1 MAHAEDH
8 SRDPLGFARFLERRV
23 RDTATSAENRAVT
36 KRASSRGASQPAAV
50 AWAEKFRLLLDRNRP
65 TTYRLAADGRW
76 YTWQEFAVYYRD
88 DARAMW
94 KAAWHREV
102 GKAIWFRVVSMRWRT
117 FACRM
122 ADSNLKRCLSCIWWR
137 SFACRMANWRDW
149 CRGAVLRQLVDKRIG
164 ARRTD
169 PWDEPTARVVT
180 DRNPW
185 DDYEEEFEEEFDAEQ
200 EESGFSDTIERW
212 GDYVFTDLMD
222 AEGALG

>member
-1 MAHAEDH
+1 MAHAGDQ
-8 SRDPLGFARFLERRV
+8 SRDPLGLARFLEKRV
-23 RDTATSAENRAVT
+23 RDTKTSGENRGVT
-36 KRASSRGASQPAAV
+36 TPASRRGASQPAAV

-122 ADSNLKRCLSCIWWR
+122 GHWSLKGCLCCIWWR
-137 SFACRMANWRDW
+137 SFACRMA
-149 CRGAVLRQLVDKRIG
+149 
-164 ARRTD
+164 
-169 PWDEPTARVVT
+169 
-180 DRNPW
+180 
-185 DDYEEEFEEEFDAEQ
+185 
-200 EESGFSDTIERW
+200 S
-212 GDYVFTDLMD
+212 
-222 AEGALG
+222 

>member
-36 KRASSRGASQPAAV
+36 KRASSRGASQLAAV

-65 TTYRLAADGRW
+65 TTYRLAANGRW

-102 GKAIWFRVVSMRWRT
+102 GWRWRT

-122 ADSNLKRCLSCIWWR
+122 ADSNLKRCLSYIRWR
-137 SFACRMANWRDW
+137 RFACRMANWRDW

-164 ARRTD
+164 ARRRD
-169 PWDEPTARVVT
+169 PSDEPTACVVT

-185 DDYEEEFEEEFDAEQ
+185 DDYEQEFEEEFHGEQ
-200 EESGFSDTIERW
+200 EESGFSDTIERS
-212 GDYVFTDLMD
+212 GDCVSCRR
-222 AEGALG
+222 

>member
-36 KRASSRGASQPAAV
+36 KRASSRGASQLAAV

-94 KAAWHREV
+94 KAAWQREV
-102 GKAIWFRVVSMRWRT
+102 RKAIWTRVVSIRWRT
-117 FACRM
+117 FAR
-122 ADSNLKRCLSCIWWR
+122 
-137 SFACRMANWRDW
+137 
-149 CRGAVLRQLVDKRIG
+149 
-164 ARRTD
+164 
-169 PWDEPTARVVT
+169 
-180 DRNPW
+180 
-185 DDYEEEFEEEFDAEQ
+185 
-200 EESGFSDTIERW
+200 
-212 GDYVFTDLMD
+212 
-222 AEGALG
+222 